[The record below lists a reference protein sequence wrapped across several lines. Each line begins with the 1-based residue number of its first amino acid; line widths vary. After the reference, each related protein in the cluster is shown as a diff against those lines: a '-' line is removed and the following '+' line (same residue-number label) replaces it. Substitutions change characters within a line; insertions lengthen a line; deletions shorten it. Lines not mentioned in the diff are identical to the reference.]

1 MNIRRITFKTDI
13 HHVQSLRNKL
23 CDLDIN
29 KSVEP
34 KETEREEGIMDEVR
48 VLLDEIIHADSATK
62 LGLKTL

>member
-13 HHVQSLRNKL
+13 HHVQSLRDRL

-34 KETEREEGIMDEVR
+34 KDTEREEGIMDEVR

>member
-1 MNIRRITFKTDI
+1 MNIRRITFETDI
-13 HHVQSLRNKL
+13 HHVQDLRNRL

-29 KSVEP
+29 KSTHP
-34 KETEREEGIMDEVR
+34 IDTEYEEGVMDEVR

>member
-23 CDLDIN
+23 CNLDIN
-29 KSVEP
+29 KSMKP
-34 KETEREEGIMDEVR
+34 KETEYEEATMDEVR

>member
-1 MNIRRITFKTDI
+1 MKIRKITFATDI
-13 HHVQSLRNKL
+13 HHVQDLRNRL

-48 VLLDEIIHADSATK
+48 VLLDTIIHADSATQ
-62 LGLKTL
+62 LRIKTL